1 MNKIKKKLKKL
12 DQQNKLLVN
21 KVKNHKNQKLM
32 NKLLLKYKKF
42 GEDIKLDKY

>member
-12 DQQNKLLVN
+12 DLLNKLLVN

-42 GEDIKLDKY
+42 GEVIKLDKY